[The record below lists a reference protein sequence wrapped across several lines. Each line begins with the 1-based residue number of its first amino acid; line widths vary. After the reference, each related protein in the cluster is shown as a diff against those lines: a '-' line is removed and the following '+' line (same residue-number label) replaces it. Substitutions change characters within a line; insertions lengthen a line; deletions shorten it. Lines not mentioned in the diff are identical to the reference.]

1 MATDKKRSASSAH
14 GGNQASPPAASA
26 AREEPGESSAAP
38 SAEPPAEPPPP
49 QPPAA
54 PKGLSGRWGMLKKMG
69 ALAANDNLDIS
80 TDNARLRET
89 IVDVGEVANKAR
101 NKVCTVARVSS
112 GALGQVKDVFD
123 ELMVSLTEKLTELSD
138 GELNEER
145 KRARDSLKRQR
156 EELEASFETQLNET
170 VSAITQDRDAR
181 VSAAEAN
188 EKHYR
193 EEYERIR
200 VRSSSS
206 EELLVK
212 GEDALKAAQ
221 TLLEGEKNKVAAA
234 AALAKLTRETWDV
247 SVTEMLANCTLIA
260 TKQKEKRSSDGKPW
274 KTKQQ
279 TSVEQLRNSLEKM
292 PSTQPELFYSDALR
306 LIIKAYEDAKQLAE
320 EVQEDERQAA
330 EHALERVREE
340 ARRSVEAMEEE
351 RSKER
356 EQAKNQLAEFRE
368 GYERT
373 KALEKEIKSVH
384 DDAQAKAAI
393 EVDKVSTELQ
403 AAYAKLQATEKEL
416 AAAKEVTRQAAEA
429 NAATIQEH
437 LKAQGSLRRH
447 LAEERQKLADAL
459 AAGEHGGYF
468 FSAARTP
475 SRNSSPSRPSSP
487 LLQQSLSSPG
497 GSVSS
502 VSPGRTTGLLGSPQ
516 RFNSLL
522 QEVSSSSASPV
533 AATTTTSPASPGSPE
548 TPNGLNRGPWQGK
561 RKAGQRRSE
570 RAALKLNLN
579 GKAEVTAANL
589 HGNPKARGP
598 TSKEPSHRST
608 VR

>member
-1 MATDKKRSASSAH
+1 
-14 GGNQASPPAASA
+14 
-26 AREEPGESSAAP
+26 
-38 SAEPPAEPPPP
+38 
-49 QPPAA
+49 
-54 PKGLSGRWGMLKKMG
+54 MLKKMG
-69 ALAANDNLDIS
+69 ALAANDNLEIS
-80 TDNARLRET
+80 ADNVRLRET
-89 IVDVGEVANKAR
+89 VVDVGEVANKAR

-123 ELMVSLTEKLTELSD
+123 ELMVSLTEKLTELSE

-145 KRARDSLKRQR
+145 KKARDSLKRQR
-156 EELEASFETQLNET
+156 EELEAAFEKHLNDT
-170 VSAITQDRDAR
+170 VGAITEDRDAR
-181 VSAAEAN
+181 VGAAEAN

-206 EELLVK
+206 EELLVR

-221 TLLEGEKNKVAAA
+221 TSLEGEKEKVADA
-234 AALAKLTRETWDV
+234 AALSKLTRDMWDE

-260 TKQKEKRSSDGKPW
+260 KKEEKVSNDSKPW
-274 KTKQQ
+274 RSKQQ
-279 TSVEQLRNSLEKM
+279 TSAEQLRVSLDRM
-292 PSTQPELFYSDALR
+292 PATQPELFYSDALK

-320 EVQEDERQAA
+320 EIREEERQDN
-330 EHALERVREE
+330 EHAIERVREE
-340 ARRSVEAMEEE
+340 ARRAVEAMEEE
-351 RSKER
+351 RNKER
-356 EQAKNQLAEFRE
+356 EQAKSTLAEFRE

-393 EVDKVSTELQ
+393 EVDKVATEL
-403 AAYAKLQATEKEL
+403 AGAYAKLQATEKEL

-429 NAATIQEH
+429 NAAAIQEH
-437 LKAQGSLRRH
+437 LKDKGSLRRH

-475 SRNSSPSRPSSP
+475 SRQSSPSRPCSP
-487 LLQQSLSSPG
+487 LLQQSPSSP
-497 GSVSS
+497 SDA
-502 VSPGRTTGLLGSPQ
+502 SPGRTVGLLGSPQ
-516 RFNSLL
+516 RFSSLL
-522 QEVSSSSASPV
+522 QEMSSSTSPPI
-533 AATTTTSPASPGSPE
+533 AATTSSSPGSHGSPD
-548 TPNGLNRGPWQGK
+548 TPNGTNRGVWLAERQGGR
-561 RKAGQRRSE
+561 RKGGQR

-579 GKAEVTAANL
+579 GKPEATAANL
-589 HGNPKARGP
+589 NSNPRSRGP
-598 TSKEPSHRST
+598 TSSHRST